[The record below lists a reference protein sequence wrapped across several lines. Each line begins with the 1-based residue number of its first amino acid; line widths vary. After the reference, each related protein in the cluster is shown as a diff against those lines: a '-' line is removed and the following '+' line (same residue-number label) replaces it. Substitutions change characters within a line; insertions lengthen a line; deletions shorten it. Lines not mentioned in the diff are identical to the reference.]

1 MTEESAD
8 DAPRPAAGRARPKPA
23 TAAGPDTARTAAG
36 QAQPKPGKPSK
47 ADRLAAKAAR
57 AREAEA
63 RRAAD
68 RAAAVDAGRAPS
80 SRGWIVATVVLSVVA
95 AALVALLVIGYFS
108 WQHQRD
114 VNSARV
120 GALKSAKSFAV
131 DFGSYDYQHLDAE
144 FAEVAKRMTPD
155 FAKNYTETSNRLKP
169 TLMQYKTHV
178 TAKVQG
184 AGVTSAGTSKAVVV
198 LFLDQTVKTSQ
209 SSTARIDRNRLEIHL
224 QLQKGK
230 WLVNKLLAK

>member
-68 RAAAVDAGRAPS
+68 RAPAP
-80 SRGWIVATVVLSVVA
+80 RGWIVATVVLSVVA